1 MNLITR
7 SAIAVA
13 VSAALGAT
21 AAHALDRNAEYDAAV
36 KVYFGGATA
45 TDNTLEEVFITNTL
59 GICDPVAKDIDI
71 YRTNANQRVVTCR
84 VTAESAAAAGIGTH
98 GFAARGAGGEG
109 TGGTLIAFHKE
120 SQGGSSNG
128 VVPLITVA
136 KGQAHALRWFDV
148 GQLGAADCV
157 TSTVAVAGL
166 ITYTNHSACP
176 TTMLTPVDTAG
187 SAGAAGTFDIHGGI
201 SDNEPA
207 VAYPPPAGD
216 AARLLSNP
224 GLAIV
229 FGVPVTT
236 KLYRALQQTQFGVGS
251 ACDGNDTLESCVPSL
266 TRSQVRSLYNQTIT
280 DWSVFKNAAGTAM
293 TALATDPPA
302 DTGVRICRRV
312 ASSGTQ
318 ASYETYWLHERCTV
332 LGAIA
337 PFAGPDDDS
346 TVDDTV
352 YSANQFAAGS
362 LVNAAPSSGN
372 VRSCFLSANT
382 GDFWAVGVLST
393 EVTDSN
399 YNSGNAGF
407 RFVAVDG
414 AAPNLKNVANGDY
427 DFFTENTVNRVSNTF
442 AGNVGAIADGTPTRE
457 IVELIDER
465 LSNQTVLIN
474 LNNTFDA
481 RPWGN
486 GGVLALSSF
495 TTPQTAPYTDADMT
509 ANPVN
514 TQSRNGNSCMPPTM
528 VKQSPIAP

>member
-13 VSAALGAT
+13 VSAALGTT
-21 AAHALDRNAEYDAAV
+21 AAHALNRDAEYDAAV

-45 TDNTLEEVFITNTL
+45 TDNTLEEVFITTTL

-71 YRTNANQRVVTCR
+71 YRTNANQRVITCR

-109 TGGTLIAFHKE
+109 TGGTLVAFHKE
-120 SQGGSSNG
+120 STGGSSNG
-128 VVPLITVA
+128 VIPLINVA

-157 TSTVAVAGL
+157 SNTAVVAGL

-176 TTMLTPVDTAG
+176 TTMLTPVDTAA
-187 SAGAAGTFDIHGGI
+187 STTFNIHGGI

-207 VAYPPPAGD
+207 LAYPAPGTD
-216 AARLLSNP
+216 AARLTSNP
-224 GLAIV
+224 GLGIV

-251 ACDGNDTLESCVPSL
+251 ACDGADTEACVPSL
-266 TRSQVRSLYNQTIT
+266 TRSQIRALYTQTVA
-280 DWSVFKNAAGTAM
+280 DWSVFKNSAGTAM
-293 TALATDPPA
+293 TSLATDPPA

-312 ASSGTQ
+312 ATSGTQ
-318 ASYETYWLHERCTV
+318 ASFEAHLLNQRCNV
-332 LGAIA
+332 PGAIA
-337 PFAGPDDDS
+337 VFAGPDDAS
-346 TVDDTV
+346 TIEDTV
-352 YSANQFAAGS
+352 YSPNDFLNGS
-362 LVNAAPSSGN
+362 FVNAAPSSGN
-372 VRSCFLSANT
+372 VRTCLASANT
-382 GDFWAVGVLST
+382 NDFWGLGVLST

-407 RFVAVDG
+407 RFVAIDG
-414 AAPNLKNVANGDY
+414 AAPNLANVANGDY
-427 DFFTENTVNRVSNTF
+427 DFFSENTINRIA
-442 AGNVGAIADGTPTRE
+442 AGNPGALTDGTAARE

-465 LSNQTVLIN
+465 LSNQAVLIN
-474 LNNTFDA
+474 LNNTFDG

-495 TTPQTAPYTDADMT
+495 STPQTAPYTAADMT

-514 TQSRNGNSCMPPTM
+514 TQSRGANTCAPPVM
-528 VKQSPIAP
+528 VKQSPIITTPNP